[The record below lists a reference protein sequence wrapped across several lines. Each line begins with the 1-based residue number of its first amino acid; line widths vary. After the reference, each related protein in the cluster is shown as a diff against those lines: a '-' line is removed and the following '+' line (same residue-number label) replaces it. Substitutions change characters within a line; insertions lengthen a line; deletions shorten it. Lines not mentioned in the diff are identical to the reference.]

1 VSGTSQDVT
10 RVGPMCHEGLM
21 YVQYSLGFFGLCSVC
36 WVWGCCCVGLGFIP
50 PSSCHTWT
58 TSALFCDAGI
68 RRGLFV
74 RRCRFVPPLLLL
86 PQEFVMGSLL
96 GMADR
101 PRSRGFRPAPCNW
114 GTTECC
120 VARRCHG
127 IICGRVDVPVGYLV
141 L

>member
-1 VSGTSQDVT
+1 MYSTALVFLGCAVF
-10 RVGPMCHEGLM
+10 VGCGGVVV
-21 YVQYSLGFFGLCSVC
+21 YRGVC
-36 WVWGCCCVGLGFIP
+36 IP